1 MVERAAGGGGG
12 RLGLDRDQSCRRRR
26 AHGVSHARERQRR
39 QLVGGRRRAE
49 RRRPRAHPEA
59 GRSPVR
65 AADGRPGARRAREHR
80 HRLLGRRDARRT
92 RREGARAGLSRADRV
107 LETAQALNACAL
119 PIELRP
125 RYLFRK
131 IELPASSEPSFV
143 TVQGRKLEVR
153 TIAGTRRDAP
163 ALVFL
168 HEGLGSV
175 SMWRDFPEKAAQAA
189 GCTAVVYSRYGH
201 GQSEVLR
208 EPRAVDYMHVE
219 ALEALPELLDKL
231 GIEDPIL
238 VGHSDGGSI
247 ALLYAAVRGGVRGLV
262 LMAPHVFVE
271 DISVESIARAKT
283 AFEGTDLPQKLG
295 RHHVDAAKTFRG
307 WNDIWLHP
315 DFRGWRRSPSRPA
328 ARSSC
333 CASPIAGTL
342 RTATSPAWC
351 SRRWRVSSVGS
362 AMARENHDRGKTL
375 VRSAICRYPAA
386 LFLNLESQIL
396 I

>member
-1 MVERAAGGGGG
+1 
-12 RLGLDRDQSCRRRR
+12 
-26 AHGVSHARERQRR
+26 
-39 QLVGGRRRAE
+39 
-49 RRRPRAHPEA
+49 
-59 GRSPVR
+59 
-65 AADGRPGARRAREHR
+65 
-80 HRLLGRRDARRT
+80 
-92 RREGARAGLSRADRV
+92 
-107 LETAQALNACAL
+107 
-119 PIELRP
+119 
-125 RYLFRK
+125 LFRK

-315 DFRGWRRSPSRPA
+315 DFRGWSIEEHLPRVVCPVLAIQGFDDEYGTMAQLEAIAKQAGGPVELLRLADCRHSPHRDQP
-328 ARSSC
+328 
-333 CASPIAGTL
+333 GVVL
-342 RTATSPAWC
+342 E
-351 SRRWRVSSVGS
+351 
-362 AMARENHDRGKTL
+362 AMARFIGRLGDG
-375 VRSAICRYPAA
+375 A
-386 LFLNLESQIL
+386 
-396 I
+396 